1 MTKHLQKRFT
11 LWAVIVGGILM
22 IPLIAQFPWSTGD
35 FIFAGVILFG
45 VAALY
50 EIISSRLNSWMYRLI
65 AAVSAIGTIMLIWA
79 WAVN

>member
-1 MTKHLQKRFT
+1 MTKQLQKRLT
-11 LWAVIVGGILM
+11 MRAVIVVGILM
-22 IPLIAQFPWSTGD
+22 IPLIAQLPWSTGD

-50 EIISSRLNSWMYRLI
+50 EIISSRLNSWMYRI
-65 AAVSAIGTIMLIWA
+65 ITVVGAIGTIMLIWA